1 MVSFDVLYYKSK
13 TKLTSAQHPAR
24 VHSCAAPRPPG
35 REESRSRRPARSVC
49 YRRPSAS
56 PAPLPCPPGNLPA
69 PGWGREER
77 HLAGMLLARKIPE
90 RFSGKVLSAAV
101 MRGASPGKLSSP
113 ARGTARWA
121 PAAAPGHR
129 RCRRCPAAF
138 VQQWRG
144 GGGTRLLVF
153 TADVFSL
160 TQRLYSSWWPTAES
174 VSRCYL
180 HSLFYGGLKYL
191 YSSNLYRP
199 E

>member
-1 MVSFDVLYYKSK
+1 MVSFDVFYYKSK

-24 VHSCAAPRPPG
+24 VHSCAAPGPPG
-35 REESRSRRPARSVC
+35 GEESRVPPPSPLCVLPPRPLRSPPLPAGKPAR
-49 YRRPSAS
+49 PGAGGKT
-56 PAPLPCPPGNLPA
+56 PLPGCFWPGKFRSGSWGRCCRQLGCAVPLPGGSLPPG
-69 PGWGREER
+69 G
-77 HLAGMLLARKIPE
+77 
-90 RFSGKVLSAAV
+90 
-101 MRGASPGKLSSP
+101 
-113 ARGTARWA
+113 GTARRA

-144 GGGTRLLVF
+144 GGGTPLLVF